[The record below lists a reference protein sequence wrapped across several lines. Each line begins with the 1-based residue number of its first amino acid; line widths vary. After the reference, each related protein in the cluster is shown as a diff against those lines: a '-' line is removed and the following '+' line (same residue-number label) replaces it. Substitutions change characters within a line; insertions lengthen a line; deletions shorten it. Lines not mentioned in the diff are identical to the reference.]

1 MIEQLL
7 TRLELPSIAALIAV
21 HNRLDSINNIPKSI
35 AVKEKQDVADL
46 DLLRFEG
53 VWLVAPGAGD
63 VAFPEHK
70 VEIPNILVRLGAIKS
85 GGLFG
90 GFFLFGTGHLLIGL
104 CVTGFEVGN
113 LSLQVADLM
122 IQTGILVL
130 QIPNLLVGV
139 SSQLIPDS
147 KQATQAVRTSN
158 VRVVDVDSQMLEDV
172 EPGED
177 LGLDLEGGIDVLVEW
192 QRFSESIPDV
202 GDVLSGPRHC
212 I

>member
-1 MIEQLL
+1 MSLAS
-7 TRLELPSIAALIAV
+7 RSA
-21 HNRLDSINNIPKSI
+21 
-35 AVKEKQDVADL
+35 
-46 DLLRFEG
+46 
-53 VWLVAPGAGD
+53 
-63 VAFPEHK
+63 
-70 VEIPNILVRLGAIKS
+70 
-85 GGLFG
+85 
-90 GFFLFGTGHLLIGL
+90 
-104 CVTGFEVGN
+104 N

-192 QRFSESIPDV
+192 QRFSESITDV
-202 GDVLSGPRHC
+202 GDVLSGPRNC